1 MGLMGKSS
9 TRVLAVTTAA
19 AAVCGLGLAG
29 TASAGARSAGA
40 GTGEPLTAGAA
51 APQPARAPARPGA
64 RLWLSRY
71 NGPQNS
77 DDAPAAM
84 AVSPG
89 GRRVFVTGFNVREA
103 AGDFGDYA
111 TVAYDAQ
118 TGARL
123 WARRYHGPGKGT
135 DLANSVAV
143 SPDGTM
149 VFVTGSSMR
158 NRTTSDYATIAYN
171 ARTGAQLWV
180 RRFGP
185 GGASAVTAGRGGR
198 MVFVTG
204 SNRSDFATV
213 AYDARTGARRWVTR
227 YDGPGHGFDEAT
239 SLALSP
245 GAATLFVTGPSGN
258 GQAVSA
264 DDYATVA
271 YSTRTGAQRWAT
283 RFHGAP
289 NITDDARSM
298 VVSPLGGRVFVTFV
312 TGDRRGAAPQND
324 YATAAYRAAS
334 GAPLWVRRYNG
345 PASGWDDPRSLAAS
359 PSGSMV
365 FVTGVS
371 DRTTETGDMA
381 TVAYSAA
388 GSRLWVRRY
397 AGPGRHGAAGVS
409 VATGP
414 GGRTVFVTGITTA
427 GHFATV
433 AYRAAS
439 GAWLWA
445 RRYNGPGAGDDL
457 PAAVAAS
464 PAGGRVFVTGRSPGT
479 ASAIDFATIAYRS

>member
-1 MGLMGKSS
+1 MH
-9 TRVLAVTTAA
+9 AA
-19 AAVCGLGLAG
+19 AG
-29 TASAGARSAGA
+29 
-40 GTGEPLTAGAA
+40 
-51 APQPARAPARPGA
+51 PGA

-71 NGPQNS
+71 NGPHNS
-77 DDAPAAM
+77 ADAPASM
-84 AVSPG
+84 AISPG
-89 GRRVFVTGFNVREA
+89 GRRVFVTGFSVREA

-111 TVAYDAQ
+111 TVAYDAH
-118 TGARL
+118 TGTRL
-123 WARRYHGPGKGT
+123 WVRRYNGPGKGT
-135 DLANSVAV
+135 DLATSVTV
-143 SPDGTM
+143 SPNGSM

-158 NRTTSDYATIAYN
+158 NKSTSDYATIAYN
-171 ARTGAQLWV
+171 AATGAQLWV

-185 GGASAVTAGRGGR
+185 GGASAVTVGLGGR
-198 MVFVTG
+198 TVFVTG
-204 SNRSDFATV
+204 SSLSDFATV

-227 YDGPGHGFDEAT
+227 YDDPGHGFDEAA

-245 GAATLFVTGPSGN
+245 RAATLFVTGRSGN
-258 GQAVSA
+258 GQAVSG

-271 YSTRTGAQRWAT
+271 YDARTGAQRWAT
-283 RFHGAP
+283 RFHGAA
-289 NITDDARSM
+289 NTTDGARSV
-298 VVSPLGGRVFVTFV
+298 VVSPPGGRVFVTFV
-312 TGDRRGAAPQND
+312 TGDQRGAASQND

-345 PASGWDDPRSLAAS
+345 PANRWDDASSLAAS
-359 PSGSMV
+359 PDGSKV

-371 DRTTETGDMA
+371 DRGATADMA

-397 AGPGRHGAAGVS
+397 TGPGHRGAAGIS
-409 VATGP
+409 VAAGP

-445 RRYNGPGAGDDL
+445 RRYNGPGQGDDV
-457 PAAVAAS
+457 PAAVVAS
-464 PAGGRVFVTGRSPGT
+464 PAGGRVFVTGRSPGA
-479 ASAIDFATIAYRS
+479 ASADDFATLAYRS